1 MKKDFDPVCPYKSF
15 CNVSFIAKYICL
27 FNFLP
32 PLFQG
37 VYDSSVEDVCGG
49 NADLTAQGCPITQA
63 TRLGCYICIWRSIPL
78 QWLLSLD

>member
-1 MKKDFDPVCPYKSF
+1 MKKDFNPAYPFKSF

-37 VYDSSVEDVCGG
+37 VYDSSVEDVCVGM
-49 NADLTAQGCPITQA
+49 LT
-63 TRLGCYICIWRSIPL
+63 
-78 QWLLSLD
+78 